1 MFSATFALAGTG
13 KLPSEPLT
21 VSVRPAMAGPVVGGG
36 EEEIAW
42 LEAAGLVA
50 AGLVAAELLV
60 LLLPDEHAAAD
71 TPTAHAARTSA
82 AERYLFI
89 GSPYFVPESARATRQ
104 STSAHHRR
112 RPARTWP
119 AFTARPPIAA
129 RRGGTAIRF
138 AAVSLRPVQIVWSN
152 ACEIG
157 LPGAGAAAAARAQA
171 DPVRRRRGGLGRQ
184 GLGHRR
190 RPLGAVLP
198 GRL

>member
-21 VSVRPAMAGPVVGGG
+21 VRVRLAMAGPVVGGG
-36 EEEIAW
+36 EEETAW
-42 LEAAGLVA
+42 LEA

-71 TPTAHAARTSA
+71 MPTAHAARTSA

-104 STSAHHRR
+104 STGAHHRR

-119 AFTARPPIAA
+119 AFAARPAD
-129 RRGGTAIRF
+129 RD
-138 AAVSLRPVQIVWSN
+138 
-152 ACEIG
+152 
-157 LPGAGAAAAARAQA
+157 LPGGQRSAS
-171 DPVRRRRGGLGRQ
+171 RQ
-184 GLGHRR
+184 YRYGPFR
-190 RPLGAVLP
+190 
-198 GRL
+198 